1 MINWPTAIVLV
12 VLILSATAWFIVWA
26 AIREVK
32 QENRRRA
39 QRDADTTR
47 FRSN

>member
-26 AIREVK
+26 AIR
-32 QENRRRA
+32 A